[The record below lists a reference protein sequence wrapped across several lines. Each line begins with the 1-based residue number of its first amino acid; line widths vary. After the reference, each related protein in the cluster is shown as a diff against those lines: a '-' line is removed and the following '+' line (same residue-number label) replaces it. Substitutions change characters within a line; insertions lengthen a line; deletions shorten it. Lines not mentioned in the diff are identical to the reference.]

1 MVRKPSLNLLPRILL
16 SALAVLVAGFLYFV
30 YGILPGKVAAS
41 ITEKAKVRK
50 PILGS
55 PKDRGL
61 SYRKVSFPSADGVEL
76 AGWSVPPPSGK
87 KPLGTVVL
95 SHGVFKNREQVM
107 DRAELLAKSGYQVLM
122 FDHRGC
128 GESGESPVSGGV
140 MEAADYRGAAEHL
153 RAQGLA
159 GPLVFFGFSMGSM
172 SALRAAFQGVKVD
185 AVIADSPLANLGC
198 YVSRRTS
205 GGIFSSLPGFL
216 GRCLSEYARRTGLEL
231 TEKDLDLVPVVRGLP
246 DVPVLYLTGE
256 MDDLAR
262 SEEVR
267 KLFENTRVK
276 RKRLVY
282 LPEAGHEEGFE
293 KAPILYRRSVIGF
306 LTDLRAGFPGSY
318 EPLSSKGP
326 GDQGHSTHPMK

>member
-1 MVRKPSLNLLPRILL
+1 MNRKNRTPLFLKVALGILTVLMV
-16 SALAVLVAGFLYFV
+16 GFLYFV

-41 ITEKAKVRK
+41 IVEKAKVRK
-50 PILGS
+50 PIVGS
-55 PKDRGL
+55 PRERGL
-61 SYRKVSFPSADGVEL
+61 SYRKVSFRSSDGIEL
-76 AGWSVPPPSGK
+76 VGWSIPPTFGK

-95 SHGVFKNREQVM
+95 SHGVFKNREQVL

-140 MEAADYRGAAEHL
+140 LEAADYRGAADHL
-153 RAQGLA
+153 RAQGLT

-185 AVIADSPLANLGC
+185 AVIADSPLANLSC

-205 GGIFSSLPGFL
+205 GGVFSSLPGFL

-231 TEKDLDLVPVVRGLP
+231 DAKDLDLVPVVQGLP
-246 DVPVLYLTGE
+246 DLPVLYLTGE

-282 LPEAGHEEGFE
+282 LPDAGHEEGFE

-306 LTDLRAGFPGSY
+306 LPDLRQDFPGSY
-318 EPLSSKGP
+318 EALTGKAVPTA
-326 GDQGHSTHPMK
+326 HNR

>member
-1 MVRKPSLNLLPRILL
+1 MARKNVPNLLPRILL
-16 SALAVLVAGFLYFV
+16 SLLAVLGTGFLVFV

-41 ITEKAKVRK
+41 IAEKAKVRK
-50 PILGS
+50 PIVGS
-55 PKDRGL
+55 PKERGL
-61 SYRKVSFPSADGVEL
+61 SYRKVSFPASDGIEL
-76 AGWSVPPPSGK
+76 AGWSIPPTTGK

-140 MEAADYRGAAEHL
+140 LEAADYRGAVDHL
-153 RAQGLA
+153 RAQGLT
-159 GPLVFFGFSMGSM
+159 GPLVLFGFSMGSM

-205 GGIFSSLPGFL
+205 GGVFSALPGFL

-231 TEKDLDLVPVVRGLP
+231 SEKDLDMVPVVQGLP
-246 DVPVLYLTGE
+246 DIPVLYLTGE
-256 MDDLAR
+256 NDDLAR

-267 KLFENTRVK
+267 KLFEKTQVK

-282 LPEAGHEEGFE
+282 LPDAGHEEGFE

-306 LTDLRAGFPGSY
+306 LADLRAGFPGSY
-318 EPLSSKGP
+318 EALTGKGV
-326 GDQGHSTHPMK
+326 STPHIR